1 LGEPFGLVAG
11 IAERTVSLMIT
22 VLNLGGTIALT
33 YDDEVPVTLSA
44 AELLGESDAE
54 MVDLD
59 PVQSNGLS
67 WAHLLAVRHELL
79 SIVAAGASDAVL
91 ITGTDTVEDVGN
103 FLHLTAPPGL
113 RIALVCSLD
122 TATRGQ
128 RAPGIEA
135 ALTWLRSGADAG
147 LQLFVD
153 GNAYSVPFEKYWTG
167 SRWDFAASPDTL
179 PPWRV
184 PTQNQLDPVMPT
196 VIVIPAGIGCG
207 QWASA
212 VIGSVPSAGIVLEA
226 FGSGDIPPDLVPSIE
241 SYLRRGA
248 KVVIT
253 SLAPHGRVEPMY
265 PAIVGTS
272 HELLKAGVYSAGTLT
287 ARQARIRLAVELASD
302 ASGEVL
308 QAFERFA
315 TT

>member
-1 LGEPFGLVAG
+1 
-11 IAERTVSLMIT
+11 
-22 VLNLGGTIALT
+22 
-33 YDDEVPVTLSA
+33 
-44 AELLGESDAE
+44 
-54 MVDLD
+54 
-59 PVQSNGLS
+59 
-67 WAHLLAVRHELL
+67 
-79 SIVAAGASDAVL
+79 
-91 ITGTDTVEDVGN
+91 
-103 FLHLTAPPGL
+103 
-113 RIALVCSLD
+113 
-122 TATRGQ
+122 
-128 RAPGIEA
+128 
-135 ALTWLRSGADAG
+135 
-147 LQLFVD
+147 
-153 GNAYSVPFEKYWTG
+153 
-167 SRWDFAASPDTL
+167 
-179 PPWRV
+179 
-184 PTQNQLDPVMPT
+184 MPT

-212 VIGSVPSAGIVLEA
+212 VIDSVPSAGIVLEA